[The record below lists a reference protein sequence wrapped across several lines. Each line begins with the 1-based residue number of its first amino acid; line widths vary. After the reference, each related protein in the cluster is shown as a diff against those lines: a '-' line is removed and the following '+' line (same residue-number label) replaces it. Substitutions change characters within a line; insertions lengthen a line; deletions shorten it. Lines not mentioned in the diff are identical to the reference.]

1 MADLR
6 VLVRNHQNWPKF
18 RSLEQT
24 HASLDD
30 DIADMR
36 LIRGPWCPSRIPPE
50 IICEIFHFSLDSIQ
64 NSVWTLSQVC
74 RAWRRIAFGCP
85 TLWNTLRITSHP
97 LKCSNAYRSFHPVGW
112 DCHVTELQA
121 ARAIRRTRE
130 TTLEVELDLYDIPQ
144 NPNEI
149 LRVLRVVA
157 GQNLARW
164 TSLLW
169 FGSSIDATKLRKVF
183 RPAQGMTS
191 LQHLHFRYD
200 HYDLL
205 LPALIAGVPRL
216 SSLWVTLQDGEPP
229 TMLMDQPWLG
239 RLKKLTLE
247 FRGHGHPQLARL
259 GPMVEKC
266 KALEELNL
274 RREIHSLVSGESFDS
289 PGWPPLPRGLRTILL
304 HAHTN
309 FWHCV
314 SSVNV
319 TSLALRMENNTAE
332 TLSAAPRSIS
342 LPSLTKLECFSCET
356 AFTAGYLL
364 DAPNTQSMS
373 ISHYTLGSIK
383 VNLHYHFPDEP
394 WGIYPIN
401 AFLQTRN
408 PHRKTLQDLFL
419 RLSKTTTLSLCCYS
433 TFGDPLLDSAS
444 VDPLLALIPSLES
457 RGDTVVCPNLT
468 RVELEFKHQLSTSEV
483 SRIDD
488 IIRAIQDTRGHMGL
502 PRPSVTV
509 RWEGCYSGI
518 QK

>member
-6 VLVRNHQNWPKF
+6 VLVRGHQSWAEI

-24 HASLDD
+24 HACLDD

-50 IICEIFHFSLDSIQ
+50 IICEIFHFYLVSIL

-85 TLWNTLRITSHP
+85 TLWNTLHITSLA
-97 LKCSNAYRSFHPVGW
+97 LKCSNAYRSRHPVGW

-121 ARAIRRTRE
+121 RRAIRRTRE
-130 TTLEVELDLYDIPQ
+130 TTLRVQLVFDVRPR
-144 NPNEI
+144 NPDEI

-164 TSLLW
+164 TSLVW
-169 FGSSIDATKLRKVF
+169 FDSRVGAITASILRKVF
-183 RPAQGMTS
+183 RPAQEMTS
-191 LQHLHFRYD
+191 LQHLHLRYD

-216 SSLWVTLQDGEPP
+216 SSLWITLEDGGPP

-239 RLKKLTLE
+239 RLKKLTLV
-247 FRGHGHPQLARL
+247 FSGHGHPQFGRL
-259 GPMVEKC
+259 GPMVGKC

-274 RREIHSLVSGESFDS
+274 RRKTHSLLSGESFDS
-289 PGWPPLPRGLRTILL
+289 SGWPPLPRGLRTILL
-304 HAHTN
+304 HAHAN
-309 FWHCV
+309 FWPCV

-319 TSLALRMENNTAE
+319 TSLALRMENRTTE
-332 TLSAAPRSIS
+332 TLSVAPRSIS
-342 LPSLTKLECFSCET
+342 LPSLTKLACLSYET

-364 DAPNTQSMS
+364 DAPKTQFMS
-373 ISHYTLGSIK
+373 IAHWTRGSIIHD
-383 VNLHYHFPDEP
+383 NFPDKP

-401 AFLQTRN
+401 AFLQTVN
-408 PHRKTLQDLFL
+408 PDRKILQDLFL
-419 RLSKTTTLSLCCYS
+419 RLSKTTTLSLCCY
-433 TFGDPLLDSAS
+433 FAS

-457 RGDTVVCPNLT
+457 HGDTIVCPNLT
-468 RVELEFKHQLSTSEV
+468 RVEFEFKDPLLTSEV

-502 PRPSVTV
+502 LRPSVTV
-509 RWEGCYSGI
+509 RWKGCYSGI